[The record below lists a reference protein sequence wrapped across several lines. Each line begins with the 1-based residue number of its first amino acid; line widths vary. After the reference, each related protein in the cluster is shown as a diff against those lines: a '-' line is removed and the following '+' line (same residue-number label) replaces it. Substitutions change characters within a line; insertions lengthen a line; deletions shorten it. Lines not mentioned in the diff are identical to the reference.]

1 MPQAAAP
8 TAPPTR
14 NPITATPVT
23 GATAG
28 NTVTL
33 GRIWSS
39 TTNAPG
45 TTESTTAQNAMAPQA
60 LTITAGTAVTFTN
73 PASNA
78 HSHGAVSFFD
88 HEFDSGTLPPGQSYT
103 HTFRKAGQFYYND
116 PVFPQNTGLIIVT

>member
-8 TAPPTR
+8 TPPPNR

-33 GRIWSS
+33 GRVWS
-39 TTNAPG
+39 NAAGAPG
-45 TTESTTAQNAMAPQA
+45 STENTTAQNAMAPQA
-60 LTITAGTAVTFTN
+60 LTIPAGTTVTFAN
-73 PASNA
+73 PAGNA

-88 HEFDSGTLPPGQSYT
+88 YEFASQVLTPGQSFT
-103 HTFRKAGQFYYND
+103 HTFRTAGQYYYND